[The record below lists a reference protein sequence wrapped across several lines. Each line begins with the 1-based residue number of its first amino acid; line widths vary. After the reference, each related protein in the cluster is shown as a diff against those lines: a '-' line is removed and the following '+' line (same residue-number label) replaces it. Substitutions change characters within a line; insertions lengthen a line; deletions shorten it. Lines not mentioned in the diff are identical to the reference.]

1 MAVAPAIPVLW
12 AHEILEHRGIVE
24 AGLPKVRIGENRG
37 DWFIVS
43 HGTTKLERHTGDL
56 DRPSDRAR

>member
-12 AHEILEHRGIVE
+12 AHETLEHRGIVE

-43 HGTTKLERHTGDL
+43 HGTTKLE
-56 DRPSDRAR
+56 